1 MAAPQS
7 SGFSPDS
14 PQQASYQVMAEEL
27 FPLQEVTP
35 PSKGQSLL
43 TLSELT
49 EYRPKTDTQTP
60 IERESFHSL
69 GN

>member
-1 MAAPQS
+1 
-7 SGFSPDS
+7 
-14 PQQASYQVMAEEL
+14 MAEEL